1 MSSRIILETER
12 LILRE
17 YVQADYDALYPILSD
32 PETMKYY
39 PKPYD
44 EKGVQ
49 RWLDW
54 SFDHYRKYGFGL
66 WAAVLKETGEFV
78 GDCGLTMQQID
89 GEDLPEVGYHIRKER
104 WRQGLA
110 REASRAVRDWAF
122 THTGFHCL
130 YSYMNAANLPSRA
143 TAAANGMK
151 LIKEFNDTRWGHRT
165 AVYAVSRQEWEAL
178 GAEYRAQSTECR

>member
-1 MSSRIILETER
+1 MILETER

-54 SFDHYRKYGFGL
+54 SFDNYRKYGFGL

>member
-17 YVQADYDALYPILSD
+17 YVQADYGALYPILSD

-54 SFDHYRKYGFGL
+54 SFDNYRKYGFGL

>member
-1 MSSRIILETER
+1 MPKIILETER

-17 YVQADYDALYPILSD
+17 YEQADFDALYPILSD
-32 PETMKYY
+32 PETMRYY

-54 SFDHYRKYGFGL
+54 SLDNYRRYGFGL
-66 WAAVLKETGEFV
+66 WAAILKESGEFV

-89 GEDLPEVGYHIRKER
+89 GESLPEVGYHIRRER

-110 REASRAVRDWAF
+110 KEAARAVRDWAF
-122 THTGFHCL
+122 AHTDFPCL

-151 LIKEFNDTRWGHRT
+151 LVKEFDDTRWGHYT
-165 AVYAVSRQEWEAL
+165 AVYAITRKEWEAL
-178 GAEYRAQSTECR
+178 GAESSVQST

>member
-1 MSSRIILETER
+1 MSGRIILETER

-54 SFDHYRKYGFGL
+54 SFDNYRKYGFGL

-165 AVYAVSRQEWEAL
+165 AVYAVSRQDWEAL

>member
-1 MSSRIILETER
+1 MPKIILETER

-54 SFDHYRKYGFGL
+54 SFDNYRKYGFGL